1 MQFDMR
7 VSDVALE
14 LVSIEPA
21 LFELRINSVD
31 LVRHRKKI
39 ATGLRF

>member
-14 LVSIEPA
+14 LAPIEPA

-31 LVRHRKKI
+31 FVRYRKKI
-39 ATGLRF
+39 ATGLRC